1 MFGDGHLGTMAG
13 AQDACGKAEW
23 IVEGLKA
30 VMEEFVFFALSIGE
44 LLEGFFFF

>member
-30 VMEEFVFFALSIGE
+30 VMEKGNHNTQGQWF
-44 LLEGFFFF
+44 